1 MNTRNS
7 FGLLRFVLG
16 LVLFLESAA
25 LVIQQF
31 HPGPRSHTFYV
42 LLVLGGVEAIAAA
55 IFLFAES
62 IGGPILL
69 ATFAAAFVL
78 HLLHGQFGPLGG
90 LLIYAAG
97 VFAVM
102 QEKKARGQYAKM
114 MSSMEAINGVK
125 MIS

>member
-1 MNTRNS
+1 MNAKNS
-7 FGLLRFVLG
+7 FRLLQFVLG

-31 HPGPRSHTFYV
+31 YAGPHSHAFYV

-55 IFLFAES
+55 IFLFADS

-69 ATFAAAFVL
+69 ATFAAAFVC

-90 LLIYAAG
+90 LLVYAAG
-97 VFAVM
+97 VFAIM
-102 QEKKARGQYAKM
+102 QERKARDHYAK
-114 MSSMEAINGVK
+114 
-125 MIS
+125 